1 MAGSRSRFSRYLLPA
16 TSCLIFVALRIPLFL
31 DPALHLGWN
40 SDSAL
45 YGMIAKAVAAGR
57 DFPIFFWGQSY
68 MGPLTSYLAAPLVWV
83 MHPMRA
89 LRLAASLE
97 VLAGIIFY
105 WLGLRRAF
113 DERVANVVALWL
125 VIGPSYMMFFSIATI
140 GGEPMFFLSAIIFWF
155 AQTTG
160 LARLRDWFILGLLAG
175 FGWWI
180 HQGTVFAVAAA
191 VLAQVAGRGWR
202 VAGLHWP
209 RSVIVAA
216 LAIVVGVDL
225 VLGALRSLGFEVPSF
240 FLFHPLLEPFVA
252 LLLLFAIAN
261 FDVLRQLRVVPA
273 IAPAFSFI
281 AGAVIGYL
289 PVIIATLRGA
299 VLKTYGLSVPT
310 MSLRGTVE
318 HSITWLRSDLWLFV
332 GMAAAVLVV
341 PFFIAAML
349 RRPRWEMPL
358 ITIILCLVFYL
369 FSQRAYAGAV
379 RYIVCA
385 LPMVYAFAAD
395 AMLRVRGGTIAVV
408 AVALAL
414 LVPRVEQVR
423 DVGAGRA
430 EHYSTL
436 PGGFDPRPTLQQ
448 IEAGH
453 YTICYADYW
462 IAYKLQWVSDERVRF
477 IPYRSFDRTRA
488 TSRLLGAIPGPKCY
502 VDDSGRVTARPII
515 P

>member
-1 MAGSRSRFSRYLLPA
+1 MAGGRRFYRYLLPA
-16 TSCLIFVALRIPLFL
+16 TCCLIFVTLRWPLFL

-40 SDSAL
+40 SDAAVF
-45 YGMIAKAVAAGR
+45 GMIAKAIAAGR

-97 VLAGIIFY
+97 VLAGILFY

-113 DERVANVVALWL
+113 DERVANVTALWL
-125 VIGPSYMMFFSIATI
+125 AIGPSYVMFFSIATI

-160 LARLRDWFILGLLAG
+160 LTRPRHWLILGLLAG

-191 VLAQVAGRGWR
+191 VLAQLTGDRSQLTGF
-202 VAGLHWP
+202 HWP
-209 RSVIVAA
+209 RSAIVAG
-216 LAIVVGVDL
+216 LSIVVGVD
-225 VLGALRSLGFEVPSF
+225 VILGALRSLGFEVPSF
-240 FLFHPLLEPFVA
+240 FLYDPLLEPLIA
-252 LLLLFAIAN
+252 LLLLLAVAN
-261 FDVLRQLRVVPA
+261 LDVLRPLLRMDRRVFIFAGGA
-273 IAPAFSFI
+273 I
-281 AGAVIGYL
+281 VGYL

-299 VLKTYGLSVPT
+299 VLKTYGFSAPG
-310 MSLRGTVE
+310 MPLRGTVE
-318 HSITWLRSDLWLFV
+318 HAITFLRSDLWLFL
-332 GMAAAVLVV
+332 GMAASVLVV

-349 RRPRWEMPL
+349 RRPGLEMPL
-358 ITIILCLVFYL
+358 ITILLCLIFYL
-369 FSQRAYAGAV
+369 FSARAYPGAV
-379 RYIVCA
+379 RYIVSA

-395 AMLRVRGGTIAVV
+395 AMLRVRGGVIAVL

-430 EHYSTL
+430 EAYASL
-436 PGGFDPRPTLQQ
+436 PGAFDPRPTLRQ
-448 IEAGH
+448 IEAGR
-453 YTICYADYW
+453 YSVCYADYW
-462 IAYKLQWVSDERVRF
+462 IAYKLQWVSDERIRF
-477 IPYRSFDRTRA
+477 IPYRSFDRTKAVSRA
-488 TSRLLGAIPGPKCY
+488 LAALPGSKCY
-502 VDDSGRVTARPII
+502 VDNGGRVTVGPII